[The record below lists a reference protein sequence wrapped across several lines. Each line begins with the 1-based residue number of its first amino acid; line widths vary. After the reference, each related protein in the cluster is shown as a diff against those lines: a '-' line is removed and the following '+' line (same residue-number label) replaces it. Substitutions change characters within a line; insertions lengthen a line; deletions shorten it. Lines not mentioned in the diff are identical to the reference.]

1 MYNHAYSGPTL
12 TNVTFSGNQAD
23 IRGGA
28 MNNYYES
35 NPTLINCILW
45 GNAAP
50 NGPQIRNGNDSTP
63 VISYSDVQGSGG
75 SGPAWDSTL
84 GTDGGHNID
93 ADPRFVDPVAA
104 SAAPTTTGDYHLT
117 LRSPTIDAGNN
128 APVTVAT
135 DLDGNPR
142 IADGDRDGD
151 AVVDMGAY
159 ELQRRPVGGVTLARA
174 SSGSLRL
181 KLGLA
186 ALVGLLLAGAG
197 VVRRRRR

>member
-1 MYNHAYSGPTL
+1 MFNHRVS
-12 TNVTFSGNQAD
+12 S
-23 IRGGA
+23 
-28 MNNYYES
+28 
-35 NPTLINCILW
+35 PTLINCILW
-45 GNAAP
+45 GNT
-50 NGPQIRNGNDSTP
+50 GPDASQIGNRQDSVP
-63 VISYSDVQGSGG
+63 EISYSDVQASGG
-75 SGPAWDSTL
+75 SGPGWDADL

-93 ADPRFVDPVAA
+93 LEPRFVDPVAA
-104 SAAPTTTGDYHLT
+104 GAAPTIAGDYRLT
-117 LRSPTIDAGNN
+117 LGSPAIDAGDNL
-128 APVTVAT
+128 PVTVVT

-174 SSGSLRL
+174 SYASLRL

-186 ALVGLLLAGAG
+186 ALAGLLMLGAG